1 MFVPMKLKQLLV
13 YATFLALG
21 VSAHADVEAVAKL
34 ESATTDALDILYEEK
49 YKDYSN
55 EEKAVAVRAV
65 LERDYDFM
73 VLIRRTVGRNW
84 KQLSNLEQIEVKDLV
99 TKLVVKSFVE
109 GVQGP
114 ERPMV
119 SYGEPVMI
127 TDKRFEVA
135 SVVTFADGR
144 VFNLVYRFGRLKT
157 GWQIYDI
164 LAEEVSVV
172 SNYRQQFDDHFRKGT
187 GAELIEKLKELL
199 EKDDLIE
206 DDES

>member
-109 GVQGP
+109 GVQGT

>member
-13 YATFLALG
+13 YATFLSLG

-99 TKLVVKSFVE
+99 TKLVVKAFVE
-109 GVQGP
+109 GVQGT